1 MNQWHHTWHVR
12 WVAVASRRVRTA
24 AVIAGRWHIHRV
36 RPCVGHDKH
45 HGNEGGRAASQADTT
60 DSALPVNPIVWS
72 AQGKRRKP
80 STSDCLNA
88 HLEGLG
94 RFSGRSAAAVAPAG
108 AEGMRPSRLCVFV
121 MGQPTT
127 TVSGDVG
134 TVPGGKLPPLSL
146 RAKCTGVPTTAGC
159 VSSERMA
166 RLRRAIERSAL
177 VGVGREVCVRARD
190 LIAVCHGWHWHC
202 CDFLHVHELP
212 SRVRGA
218 LTSDHRK
225 YKNNIVF
232 I

>member
-1 MNQWHHTWHVR
+1 MAPHLARTLGRRRFQTRSHGSRHSRAMAYPPGTPLCWPRQAPRQRR
-12 WVAVASRRVRTA
+12 WPRS
-24 AVIAGRWHIHRV
+24 
-36 RPCVGHDKH
+36 
-45 HGNEGGRAASQADTT
+45 
-60 DSALPVNPIVWS
+60 
-72 AQGKRRKP
+72 KP
-80 STSDCLNA
+80 SRHNRFGPSCKSDCMVSSRKTAKTFHIRLYDA
-88 HLEGLG
+88 HLDRLG
-94 RFSGRSAAAVAPAG
+94 RFSARSAAAVAPAG

-121 MGQPTT
+121 MGHPTT

-146 RAKCTGVPTTAGC
+146 RAKCTGVPTTVGC

-218 LTSDHRK
+218 LTLDHRK
-225 YKNNIVF
+225 YKNHIVF